1 MFANAFFSTTNNT
14 KQENTMTNSSR
25 FNDFDTSN
33 PAPRCPVV
41 LLLDVSSSMDGAPIS
56 ELNAGLRQFI
66 HETAHDEV
74 ASMSVELEVIT
85 FSDGA
90 DAVIPFT
97 PILNIN
103 ENFSPLTAD
112 GMTSMGAAL
121 TLAYDHLQARRKVY
135 RQNGIASYK
144 PWVILMTDGDPNDIW
159 QEPAQKMKALAENR
173 RITYLGIEIG
183 DRCDHGTMCSILPS
197 DPGPVKLKGLHFRQ
211 FFRWLT
217 DSLNTVSTSS
227 VAQEDRVVLPNADA
241 WVDGLDSM

>member
-1 MFANAFFSTTNNT
+1 MFTNGLFSTTSH
-14 KQENTMTNSSR
+14 QENAMTNRNR

-33 PAPRCPVV
+33 PAPRCPVI
-41 LLLDVSSSMDGAPIS
+41 LLLDVSGSMSGDPIS

-97 PILNIN
+97 PILDIN
-103 ENFSPLTAD
+103 ENFSPLVAD
-112 GMTSMGAAL
+112 GMTSLGAAL

-144 PWVILMTDGDPNDIW
+144 PWVILMTDGGPNDDW
-159 QEPAQKMKALAENR
+159 QGPAQRMRDFADKR

-183 DRCDHGTMCSILPS
+183 DDCEHDTMCRILPS

-227 VAQEDRVVLPNADA
+227 VAQEERVVLPNAEA
-241 WVDGLDSM
+241 WVDGLDNM